1 MLRIQADTLRE
12 EMTQIDA
19 LVKAL
24 KDRVDVGIPGMDLP
38 ATDVD
43 EEVFQ
48 VQFRG
53 ELLLASQRLLALA
66 EVLE

>member
-1 MLRIQADTLRE
+1 MLRIPADTLRD
-12 EMTQIDA
+12 EMAQIEA
-19 LVKAL
+19 LVQAL
-24 KDRVDVGIPGMDLP
+24 RAKVDAGVPGSDLP
-38 ATDVD
+38 ANDID

-53 ELLLASQRLLALA
+53 ELLLASQRLLAVA